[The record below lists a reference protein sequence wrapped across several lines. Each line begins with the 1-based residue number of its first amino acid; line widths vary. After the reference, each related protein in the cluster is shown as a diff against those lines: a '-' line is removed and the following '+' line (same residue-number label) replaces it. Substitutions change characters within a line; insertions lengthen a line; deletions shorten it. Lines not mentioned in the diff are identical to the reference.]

1 MNKSSS
7 SRRGRPAH
15 RKPEDAGNRTI
26 LIGVQLLQT
35 VVQSTRPETLTEI
48 SKRVDMSPS
57 RTHRYL
63 TSLSQA
69 GFLQHDPITGRYDIG
84 LAAIELGVSAMAKLD
99 TVRVASDFMR
109 SLTEKTNLV
118 SVLCV
123 WGSNGPTVIKGEM
136 GQMETAIRIR
146 EGSNISLLT
155 TAAGRIFLA
164 YLPPNEIKDVLA
176 RNIKDWNA
184 KAAKMHRL
192 TQHDV
197 DRMREE
203 VLLRGISCVVGI
215 RNPSV
220 AALSAPVFGP
230 QGRLAF
236 CIALIGVIG
245 TVDTNLSGEPAQEL
259 RATAERLSR
268 MLGSLPTD
276 HALSPKLI

>member
-1 MNKSSS
+1 MIKSLTA
-7 SRRGRPAH
+7 RRGRPAH

-26 LIGVQLLQT
+26 LIGVQLLQM
-35 VVQSTRPETLTEI
+35 VAQSTRPETLTEI

-57 RTHRYL
+57 RTYRYL
-63 TSLSQA
+63 TSLNQA
-69 GFLQHDPITGRYDIG
+69 GFLQHDPVTGRYDIG
-84 LAAIELGVSAMAKLD
+84 LAAIELGMSAMAKLD

-109 SLTEKTNLV
+109 SLTDKTSLV

-123 WGSNGPTVIKGEM
+123 WGSNGPTVIKAEM

-146 EGSNISLLT
+146 EGSNLSLLT

-164 YLPPNEIKDVLA
+164 YLPPAEIKNVLVK
-176 RNIKDWNA
+176 NLKDWNA
-184 KAAKMHRL
+184 KAAKSQRL
-192 TQHDV
+192 GQHEV
-197 DRMREE
+197 ELMREE
-203 VLLRGISCVVGI
+203 VLSLGVSFVAGV

-245 TVDTNLSGEPAQEL
+245 TVDTTSSGAPAQEL

-268 MLGSLPTD
+268 MLGSLPVD
-276 HALSPKLI
+276 QSLISR